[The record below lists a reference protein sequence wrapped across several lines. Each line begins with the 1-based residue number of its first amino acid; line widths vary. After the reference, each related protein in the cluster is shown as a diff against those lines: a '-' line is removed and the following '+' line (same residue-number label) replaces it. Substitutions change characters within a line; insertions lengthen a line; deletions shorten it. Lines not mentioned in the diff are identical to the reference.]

1 MENNPAN
8 AAALK
13 SLRWRWYGLAL
24 GSAAFLAG
32 GCIFLLSSWPAGQA
46 LRWLILALL
55 ALGYL
60 LGMLQRFLPYN
71 HRPGEA
77 ALLPD
82 YGLPNLVTFWRGAL
96 LAAAAGFLSLP
107 RPTGELAWLPGI
119 LFSLG
124 VLPDY
129 LDGYLARISRRSTV
143 LGAEFDVHVDYL
155 AFLAGSLLAIQYGQ
169 VPLWYILVVLARYLF
184 AGGLWLRRRLGM
196 PVYDLPP
203 NPARRALSGSQ
214 MGFTMVVLWPLFG
227 PPATTFAAYLFTF
240 PFLANFTR
248 DWFYASGVLQAEQR
262 RGLPA
267 WLVSWLPPMLRLL
280 AALALGKALLD
291 WLAAYPEQVSLLSRL
306 GAVQPALLAALLGA
320 LLAAAALCLA
330 LGLITRTMA
339 VIGLCLAGFFL
350 QLGISSS
357 SLLVLAVVCAAA
369 LFFLGGGRMSLW
381 SPEEILLQRKAGEPD
396 SA

>member
-1 MENNPAN
+1 
-8 AAALK
+8 
-13 SLRWRWYGLAL
+13 
-24 GSAAFLAG
+24 
-32 GCIFLLSSWPAGQA
+32 
-46 LRWLILALL
+46 
-55 ALGYL
+55 
-60 LGMLQRFLPYN
+60 MLWRFLPLN

-96 LAAAAGFLSLP
+96 LAAAAGFLTLP
-107 RPTGELAWLPGI
+107 RPTAELAWLPGV

-129 LDGYLARISRRSTV
+129 LDGYLARVTRRATT

-169 VPLWYILVVLARYLF
+169 VPLWYILVALARYLF
-184 AGGLWLRRRLGM
+184 AGGLWLRRRLGV

-203 NPARRALSGSQ
+203 SLARRALSGSQ
-214 MGFTMVVLWPLFG
+214 MGFTMVVLWPLFA

-248 DWFYASGVLQAEQR
+248 DWLYASGVLQPGER
-262 RGLPA
+262 RGLPT
-267 WLVSWLPPMLRLL
+267 WLVNWLPLGLRLL
-280 AALALGKALLD
+280 AALALGQALWVWLAGYTTQVALLT
-291 WLAAYPEQVSLLSRL
+291 RL
-306 GAVQPALLAALLGA
+306 GALQPTLLAGLIAG

-350 QLGISSS
+350 QLGISST
-357 SLLVLAVVCAAA
+357 SLLFLAVVCTAA
-369 LFFLGGGRMSLW
+369 LFFLGGGRLSLW

>member
-1 MENNPAN
+1 MENTLAD

-13 SLRWRWYGLAL
+13 SLRRRWYGLAL

-32 GCIFLLSSWPAGQA
+32 GCIFLLNYWPAGYA
-46 LRWLILALL
+46 LRWLVLALL

-60 LGMLQRFLPYN
+60 LGMLRRLLPLN
-71 HRPGEA
+71 HRPGDAE
-77 ALLPD
+77 LLPD
-82 YGLPNLVTFWRGAL
+82 LGLPNLVTFWRGAL
-96 LAAAAGFLSLP
+96 LAAAAGFLTLP
-107 RPTGELAWLPGI
+107 RPTAELVWLPGI

-129 LDGYLARISRRSTV
+129 LDGYLARVTRRSTL

-169 VPLWYILVVLARYLF
+169 VPVWYILVVLARYLF
-184 AGGLWLRRRLGM
+184 AGGLWLRRRLGK

-203 NPARRALSGSQ
+203 SLARRALSGSQ
-214 MGFTMVVLWPLFG
+214 MGFTMVMLWPLFA

-248 DWFYASGVLQAEQR
+248 DWFYASGVLQAGER
-262 RGLPA
+262 RGLPN
-267 WLVSWLPPMLRLL
+267 WLVNWLPPVLRLL

-291 WLAAYPEQVSLLSRL
+291 WLVNYQEQIARLTRL
-306 GAVQPALLAALLGA
+306 GASQPALLAGLISG

-330 LGLITRTMA
+330 LGFITRTMA
-339 VIGLCLAGFFL
+339 IIGLCLAGFLL
-350 QLGISSS
+350 QLGISST
-357 SLLVLAVVCAAA
+357 SLLFLSVVCTTM
-369 LFFLGGGRMSLW
+369 LFFLGSGRLSLW
-381 SPEEILLQRKAGEPD
+381 SPEEILLQRKAGEPED
-396 SA
+396 D